1 MDTSSSD
8 AARLLRL
15 LAVRPLTL
23 ALLVGITGET
33 LLTLLFAL
41 IGLGLLLISVK
52 SAAGPPTGPERDA

>member
-8 AARLLRL
+8 TARLLRL

-41 IGLGLLLISVK
+41 TGLGLLLIPVK
-52 SAAGPPTGPERDA
+52 SAGGPPTGPERGV